1 MTVHVLRVL
10 RNSLRLSLLTMIS
23 LEMLYLMWARILIL
37 DLTVLYVQMS
47 SKICYRV
54 FPALYR

>member
-37 DLTVLYVQMS
+37 DLTVLYVLMS